1 MYIAGMDWHEIC
13 RKVHDEGLLTL
24 SKGESLPFMVR
35 AYDHNGSAA
44 QRDLLLSNGLDDA
57 ARAVLRTTTRSI
69 FSGIHLPAALV
80 QSDARAVHGDKFAKY
95 FGVSEKLS
103 IREYEEEYSRI
114 LTEKFDGT
122 VANLPQELWIDALVT
137 CIKGPKIMPV
147 NFMTFYEKNAK
158 GKIEFEP
165 AKEQPGAEINFLP
178 DWWKNT
184 IN

>member
-1 MYIAGMDWHEIC
+1 MDWREIC

-57 ARAVLRTTTRSI
+57 ARLALRMTTQSV
-69 FSGIHLPAALV
+69 FSEIHLPAALV
-80 QSDARAVHGDKFAKY
+80 QSDAMAVDGAKFAKY
-95 FGVSEKLS
+95 FGLTEKLS
-103 IREYEEEYSRI
+103 IREYEKEYIRI
-114 LTEKFDGT
+114 LTERFDGT
-122 VANLPQELWIDALVT
+122 MANLPRALWTDALVT
-137 CIKGPKIMPV
+137 SIKGPQIMPV

-158 GKIEFEP
+158 GKIEFGPTKENP
-165 AKEQPGAEINFLP
+165 AAEVNFVP